1 MLLVAQKH
9 KATKKKLSV
18 NVLDSEFPL
27 DLLDNHPFS
36 MDDILQIFPTV
47 FHSKNS
53 PFKTRANSRERFTT
67 TLCEFCLNFLFQ

>member
-9 KATKKKLSV
+9 KATKKKPSV

-36 MDDILQIFPTV
+36 MDDILQTFPTV

-53 PFKTRANSRERFTT
+53 PFKTTNSRERFTT
-67 TLCEFCLNFLFQ
+67 TLCEFYLNFLFQ